1 MNPNWSSVFI
11 EPTHTILVQIGNF
24 VSSLILVALIFLVGW
39 IISSSLKNIIIRVL
53 KLMKLDELADRL
65 KVGEF
70 LTKGGIKYTLAEL
83 IGILCYWLMILITF
97 VVAINAVGLTV
108 AADLLNRIVLYI
120 PNIIISIFILI
131 LGMFVASFFGSVV
144 QTASTNAGIGQSKF
158 LGKLVEVVVIIFVIA
173 MALEQLNIGKS
184 IVGLAVNIILASFG
198 LAIALAFGLGCKE
211 IAGKFVA
218 ETIEKVKSKK

>member
-1 MNPNWSSVFI
+1 MNWSSVLM
-11 EPTHTILVQIGNF
+11 EPVRTMLAQIGNF
-24 VSSLILVALIFLVGW
+24 VSSLILVVLILLIGW
-39 IISSSLKNIIIRVL
+39 IISSSLKNIIVRVL
-53 KLMKLDELADRL
+53 KLMKLDELADRV

-83 IGILCYWLMILITF
+83 VGIICYWLMILITF

-131 LGMFVASFFGSVV
+131 LGMFVASFLGSIV
-144 QTASTNAGIGQSKF
+144 QTAATNAGIGQSKF
-158 LGKLVEVVVIIFVIA
+158 LGKLVEAVVIIFVIA

-198 LAIALAFGLGCKE
+198 LAIALSFGLGCKE

-218 ETIEKVKSKK
+218 DTIEKIKVKK

>member
-1 MNPNWSSVFI
+1 MNWSSI
-11 EPTHTILVQIGNF
+11 LLEPVRTMLAQIGNF
-24 VSSLILVALIFLVGW
+24 VSSLVLVVLILLVGW

-53 KLMKLDELADRL
+53 KLLKLDELADRI

-70 LTKGGIKYTLAEL
+70 LTKGGIKYTLSEL
-83 IGILCYWLMILITF
+83 IGIICYWLLILITF

-131 LGMFVASFFGSVV
+131 LGMFVASFLASIV

-158 LGKLVEVVVIIFVIA
+158 LGKLVEAVVIIFVIA

-184 IVGLAVNIILASFG
+184 VIGLAVNIILASFG
-198 LAIALAFGLGCKE
+198 LAIALAFGLGCRD

-218 ETIEKVKSKK
+218 DTIEKIRTKK

>member
-1 MNPNWSSVFI
+1 MNWSSI
-11 EPTHTILVQIGNF
+11 LLEPVRTMLAQIGNF
-24 VSSLILVALIFLVGW
+24 VSSLVLVVLILLVGW

-53 KLMKLDELADRL
+53 KLLKLDELADRI

-70 LTKGGIKYTLAEL
+70 LTKGGIKYTLSEL
-83 IGILCYWLMILITF
+83 IGIICYWLLILITF

-131 LGMFVASFFGSVV
+131 LGMFVASFLASIV

-158 LGKLVEVVVIIFVIA
+158 LG
-173 MALEQLNIGKS
+173 
-184 IVGLAVNIILASFG
+184 
-198 LAIALAFGLGCKE
+198 
-211 IAGKFVA
+211 
-218 ETIEKVKSKK
+218 

>member
-1 MNPNWSSVFI
+1 MNWSSI
-11 EPTHTILVQIGNF
+11 LLEPVRTMLAQIGNF
-24 VSSLILVALIFLVGW
+24 VSSLVLVVLILLVGW

-53 KLMKLDELADRL
+53 KLLKLDELADRI

-70 LTKGGIKYTLAEL
+70 LTKGGIKYTLSEL
-83 IGILCYWLMILITF
+83 IGIICYWLLILITF

-131 LGMFVASFFGSVV
+131 LGMFVASFLASIV

-158 LGKLVEVVVIIFVIA
+158 LGKLVEAVVIIFVIA

-184 IVGLAVNIILASFG
+184 VVGLAVNIILASLG
-198 LAIALAFGLGCKE
+198 LAIALAFGLGCRD

-218 ETIEKVKSKK
+218 DTIEKIRTKK

>member
-1 MNPNWSSVFI
+1 MNWSSVLM
-11 EPTHTILVQIGNF
+11 EPVRTMLAQIGNF
-24 VSSLILVALIFLVGW
+24 VSSLILVVLILLIGW
-39 IISSSLKNIIIRVL
+39 IISSSLKNIIVRVL
-53 KLMKLDELADRL
+53 KLMKLDELADRV

-70 LTKGGIKYTLAEL
+70 LTKGGIKYTLCEL
-83 IGILCYWLMILITF
+83 VGIICYWLMILITF

-131 LGMFVASFFGSVV
+131 LGMFVSSFLGSIV
-144 QTASTNAGIGQSKF
+144 QTAATNAGIGQSKF
-158 LGKLVEVVVIIFVIA
+158 LGKLVEAVVIIFVIA

-198 LAIALAFGLGCKE
+198 LAIALSFGLGCKE

-218 ETIEKVKSKK
+218 ETIEKIKTKK